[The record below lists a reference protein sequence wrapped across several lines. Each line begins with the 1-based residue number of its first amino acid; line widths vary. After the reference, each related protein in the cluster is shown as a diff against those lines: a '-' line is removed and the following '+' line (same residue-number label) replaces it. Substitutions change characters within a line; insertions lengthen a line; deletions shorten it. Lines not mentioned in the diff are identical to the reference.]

1 MSFKVIE
8 RATNRKLA
16 YELLLVVSLIVS
28 EIQAVL
34 MLKTTFLPT
43 PLVFDLKFENHA
55 VGMWKR
61 NLKKS

>member
-34 MLKTTFLPT
+34 MLKTTFLVT
-43 PLVFDLKFENHA
+43 PLEFEGH
-55 VGMWKR
+55 VVEMR
-61 NLKKS
+61 R